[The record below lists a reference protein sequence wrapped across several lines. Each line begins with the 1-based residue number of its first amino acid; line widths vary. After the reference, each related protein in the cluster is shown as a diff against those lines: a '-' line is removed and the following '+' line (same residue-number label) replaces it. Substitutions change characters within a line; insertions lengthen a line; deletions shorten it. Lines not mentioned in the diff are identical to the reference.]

1 MRQPNFSHFRSKKTL
16 VLGLGLHGGGA
27 GTVRLLAEQ
36 GARLTVTD
44 LRSKSELYPSL
55 KALKNIKGI
64 TYILGRHRKKDI
76 LAADL
81 IIKNPGVRP
90 DSPYLGLARKNNIP
104 VTTDI
109 GIFFNYAPA
118 TIIGVTGTRG
128 KSTTAYLIWK
138 FLQKRRS
145 ARTGR
150 GLAQKSRVYLG
161 GNIRKSVLEFLS
173 NTRKGDI
180 VVLELSSF
188 QLADLAQEKK
198 SPQIAVFTNL
208 YQDHLNWH
216 KSMAEYAR
224 AKSVIFKFQKPGDY
238 LFANPRDSKVRQL
251 ARTAPSRVIFP
262 RISAALKKITDK
274 NLGSHYGPSVAL
286 AVAVAKHYGVPV
298 SAIDKVLENFHGLE
312 QRQQKIALIRG
323 VTFINDTTA
332 TSPEAAMA
340 ALTRFRRIAGKNRL
354 ILIGG
359 GQDKNLDF
367 RRFIAEIREKAD
379 AVVFLPGTATRK
391 IRIQIS
397 KFKNF
402 PPTVEVKNM
411 EEAVKSAYQVAKN
424 GDIIILSPGAASF
437 GLFLNEFDRGKQF
450 LKAVKKLK

>member
-1 MRQPNFSHFRSKKTL
+1 MRQPNFSHFRSKKIL

-27 GTVRLLAEQ
+27 GTVRFFAEQ

-44 LRSKSELYPSL
+44 LRSKSELYSSL

-138 FLQKRRS
+138 FLQKRRPE
-145 ARTGR
+145 
-150 GLAQKSRVYLG
+150 SRVYLG

-173 NTRKGDI
+173 KTRKGDI
-180 VVLELSSF
+180 VILELSSF

-216 KSMAEYAR
+216 KSMIEYAR

-238 LFANPRDSKVRQL
+238 LFANPYDSKVRQL

-286 AVAVAKHYGVPV
+286 AIAVAKHYGVPV

-312 QRQQKIALIRG
+312 QRQQKIAVIQG

-332 TSPEAAMA
+332 TSPDAAVA
-340 ALTRFRRIAGKNRL
+340 ALARFRRIAGKNRL

-367 RRFIAEIREKAD
+367 KRFIAEIREKAD
-379 AVVFLPGTATRK
+379 AVVFLPGTATTK
-391 IRIQIS
+391 IKYQIS
-397 KFKNF
+397 KIKNIN
-402 PPTVEVKNM
+402 TEIKKVNSMK
-411 EEAVKSAYQVAKN
+411 EAVKTAYRLARK
-424 GDIIILSPGAASF
+424 GDYIILSPGAASF